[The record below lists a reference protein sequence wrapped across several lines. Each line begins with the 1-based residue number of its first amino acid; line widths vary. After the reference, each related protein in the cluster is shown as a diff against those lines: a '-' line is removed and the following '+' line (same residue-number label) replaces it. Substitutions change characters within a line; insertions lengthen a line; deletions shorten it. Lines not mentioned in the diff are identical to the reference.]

1 MGETVSDVKCSRSN
15 QAGAPLPAIGSRAWA
30 VVMMVEPRSCRPH
43 RGDRASA
50 AALLA
55 GRLRAFRL

>member
-1 MGETVSDVKCSRSN
+1 
-15 QAGAPLPAIGSRAWA
+15 LAIRFRHRQPGIGRRRDG
-30 VVMMVEPRSCRPH
+30 EPRSCRPH

-55 GRLRAFRL
+55 GWLRTFRL